1 MPFAMSLA
9 FVDMLSFTSEN
20 ALVMLFLVIKF
31 RVEISYFMSFMPANM
46 TKSARKMKA
55 KRSSAIFT

>member
-1 MPFAMSLA
+1 MSLA
-9 FVDMLSFTSEN
+9 FVVILSFTSAN
-20 ALVMLFLVIKF
+20 VLTILFLVIKF
-31 RVEISYFMSFMPANM
+31 SVEISYFISFMPANM

>member
-1 MPFAMSLA
+1 MSLA
-9 FVDMLSFTSEN
+9 FVAILSFTSTN
-20 ALVMLFLVIKF
+20 VLTMLFLVIKF
-31 RVEISYFMSFMPANM
+31 SVEISYFISFMPANM

>member
-1 MPFAMSLA
+1 MSLA
-9 FVDMLSFTSEN
+9 FVVILSFTSTN
-20 ALVMLFLVIKF
+20 VLTILLLVIKF
-31 RVEISYFMSFMPANM
+31 SVEISYFISFMPANM

>member
-1 MPFAMSLA
+1 MSLA
-9 FVDMLSFTSEN
+9 FVVILSFTSTN
-20 ALVMLFLVIKF
+20 VLTILFLVIKF
-31 RVEISYFMSFMPANM
+31 SVEISYFISFMPANM

>member
-1 MPFAMSLA
+1 MSFA
-9 FVDMLSFTSEN
+9 FVVILSFTSAN
-20 ALVMLFLVIKF
+20 VLTILFLVIKF
-31 RVEISYFMSFMPANM
+31 SVEISYFISFMPANM